1 MSDKGRSLQITIGK
15 GEAKQVIARGGPE
28 VKVHGETASVSRD
41 RGVDLVFVID
51 TTGSMDDKIDG
62 LLETCAEFAE
72 ELGKLNLDQRM
83 AVISFGDLYVPGDR
97 IEAIPFT
104 EKVSVI
110 KDSLR
115 RIPRNSGGGNEGESS
130 LEAIER
136 ALALGF
142 RQDTVKTFILITDE
156 PAHQR
161 NIRAEETTRRLIE
174 KEVLTFVV
182 SPPFRYFKEMAEKT
196 GGIWF
201 QVATDTDFKSILGIF
216 RDLVKVVSAIVTDV
230 HQLGKGSVAKYLKL
244 KAGR

>member
-15 GEAKQVIARGGPE
+15 GEERQVIARGGPA
-28 VKVHGETASVSRD
+28 VKVHGETVPVNKE

-72 ELGKLNLDQRM
+72 EFGKLDLDQRM
-83 AVISFGDLYVPGDR
+83 AVVSFGDLYVPGDR
-97 IEAIPFT
+97 IETIPFT

-142 RQDTVKTFILITDE
+142 RQDAVKTFILITDE

-161 NIRAEETTRRLIE
+161 NIKAEEMARRLIE

-201 QVATDTDFKSILGIF
+201 QVAADTDFRSILRTF
-216 RDLVKVVSAIVTDV
+216 RDLIKVVSAIVTDV
-230 HQLGKGSVAKYLKL
+230 HQIGKGSVAKYLQL
-244 KAGR
+244 KTGR